1 MVNDCLCPPPQCPCF
16 FYECVILFVHFWL
29 DWVFVALRAFSSCRS
44 WALLSIV
51 VPRLLIAVA
60 SVVETPGS
68 RADGL
73 GSFSSSALEH
83 TDLGAGR
90 PVRSS
95 QVRD

>member
-1 MVNDCLCPPPQCPCF
+1 MVTDCLCPPPWRPCF
-16 FYECVILFVHFWL
+16 FYGCVILFVHFRL
-29 DWVFVALRAFSSCRS
+29 HWVFVAVRAFSSCRS

-73 GSFSSSALEH
+73 SSFSS
-83 TDLGAGR
+83 
-90 PVRSS
+90 
-95 QVRD
+95 